1 MENQKLTAEEL
12 SKLDELEKG
21 YEYISSTLGR
31 LAIEEFVVE
40 QNLKRVKDEKENHLK
55 TLSKLQSEEIELGK
69 VLTTKYGNGTINVET
84 GEFIKS

>member
-31 LAIEEFVVE
+31 LAIEEFVVG
-40 QNLKRVKDEKENHLK
+40 QNLERIKDEKANHLQ

-69 VLTTKYGNGTINVET
+69 ILTTKYGNGTINVET